1 MANAGGVMVSY
12 FEWVQNVQRLFWNED
27 DVNQRLDQIMTKAF
41 HEVYDLSVKEK
52 VNMRT
57 AAYMLDLGRVGEAK
71 RLRGIFP

>member
-1 MANAGGVMVSY
+1 MVSY

-52 VNMRT
+52 VNMHT
-57 AAYMLDLGRVGEAK
+57 AAYMLAFGRVGEAK
-71 RLRGIFP
+71 RLRGVFP

>member
-1 MANAGGVMVSY
+1 MGTKRSAA
-12 FEWVQNVQRLFWNED
+12 FLNEN

-57 AAYMLDLGRVGEAK
+57 AAHMMTLGRVKEAK
-71 RLRGIFP
+71 RFRGIIP